1 MKTKILMILLALI
14 IFAAEA
20 CKKGENGAMGPKG
33 DKGDAGAAGTAGA
46 TGAKGAD
53 GSMFYSGTTVPAA
66 TLGKVGDF
74 YFRTSTSDLYGPK
87 KSTGWGTATNI
98 KGDDGKNGTN
108 GKNGSQF
115 LSGTSIPAATLGV
128 VGDFYFNT
136 TQMVLYGPKVATGWG
151 VGTNLKAN
159 ALAIYSGWRTG
170 VRTKDTIMDGTS
182 YRIQHIYAP
191 QFTASRLEN
200 SAILVYLNFGGG
212 VFPLPY
218 TSNAGGRMSTISFQP
233 KLSELLLSRMVYD
246 GGALLNLSSNISYR
260 YVIVPGTTLVGLKK
274 RNINI
279 QDADAVERAINEMEQ

>member
-1 MKTKILMILLALI
+1 MKTKDLMIFLALI
-14 IFAAEA
+14 IFAAGA

-33 DKGDAGAAGTAGA
+33 DKGEPGATGATGA

-66 TLGKVGDF
+66 TLGKEGDF

-98 KGDDGKNGTN
+98 KGEDGKNGTN

-136 TQMVLYGPKVATGWG
+136 AQMVLYGPKVATGWG
-151 VGTNLKAN
+151 AGTNLKAN
-159 ALAIYSGWRTG
+159 ALAIYSGWKTA
-170 VRTKDTIMDGTS
+170 VRTKDSIMDGTS

-191 QFTASRLEN
+191 SITAARLDN
-200 SAILVYLNFGGG
+200 SAILVYLNYGGG

-233 KLSELLLSRMVYD
+233 KLSELVLTRMVYD
-246 GGALLNLSSNISYR
+246 GGALVNLSSSISYR
-260 YVIVPGTTLVGLKK
+260 YVIVPGTTFLSLKK

-279 QDADAVERAINEMEQ
+279 QDADAVDRALNEIEQ